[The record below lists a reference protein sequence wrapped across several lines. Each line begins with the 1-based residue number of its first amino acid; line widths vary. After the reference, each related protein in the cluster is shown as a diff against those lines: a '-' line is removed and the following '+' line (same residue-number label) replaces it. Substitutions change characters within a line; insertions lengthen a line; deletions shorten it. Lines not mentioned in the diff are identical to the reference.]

1 MIVKLPENTGSAKQ
15 VRAKNKFILTE
26 DDLVAN
32 DDTMTRK
39 YTFTAE
45 GDVFINLF
53 PTEWVFTVGECEATV
68 APNEPK

>member
-15 VRAKNKFILTE
+15 VRAKNKFLLTE
-26 DDLVAN
+26 NDLIIN
-32 DDTMTRK
+32 DDKTTRRS
-39 YTFTAE
+39 TFTAR